1 MHSYP
6 SLVDS
11 QDGSHDKWLY
21 VIRASALLRDEIS
34 ALKLKR
40 NLDKG
45 IGTGAEDPRV
55 AGRVGLSTPAQLV
68 AAATAARRAQPI
80 WAATDL
86 SYRLDFARR
95 LSARVRSHADEFVD
109 MLMAEG
115 HPRRLALWEVSSAIE
130 MTAEENLARYRSQLA
145 EVVQVGARE
154 TRLVRKPD
162 GVVAVHPPHNAAAAN
177 SMLAIGALVAGN
189 SVIIK
194 APRSASVGDLVVLA

>member
-1 MHSYP
+1 
-6 SLVDS
+6 
-11 QDGSHDKWLY
+11 
-21 VIRASALLRDEIS
+21 
-34 ALKLKR
+34 
-40 NLDKG
+40 
-45 IGTGAEDPRV
+45 
-55 AGRVGLSTPAQLV
+55 
-68 AAATAARRAQPI
+68 
-80 WAATDL
+80 
-86 SYRLDFARR
+86 
-95 LSARVRSHADEFVD
+95 

-115 HPRRLALWEVSSAIE
+115 HPRRLALSGTLSAIE

-194 APRSASVGDLVVLA
+194 APRVFVGYLVFWRTPPSPCSRRWARRRGR